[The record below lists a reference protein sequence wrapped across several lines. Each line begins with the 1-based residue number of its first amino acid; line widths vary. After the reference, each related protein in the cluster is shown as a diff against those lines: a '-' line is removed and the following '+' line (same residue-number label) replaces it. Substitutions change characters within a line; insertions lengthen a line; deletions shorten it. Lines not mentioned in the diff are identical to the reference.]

1 MLLRVLQPSKVFNV
15 LTDRNYFKTMKHI
28 WLMMCAALS
37 LTLFV
42 GCKADEP
49 MGPQPEAPQL
59 TLAQTEVEATADGGH
74 FEIGYEL
81 LNASAGAELKVNAEH
96 DWVIGVDTST
106 DGVIKF
112 DVSESYEPK
121 ERSCRLEL
129 IYPGVYPN
137 PTIKVTQTVGKEHS
151 IKLELISAAATTITM
166 NVIPQ
171 DKEMPYVFILGNG
184 DYIKDNGLMTDD
196 EALWAS
202 DMDIFQSFADA
213 FGSDVSMAVT
223 AFMYEGDRLPH
234 QFTGVT
240 PGTSYVAYAYGFDRE
255 TMTPTTEIS
264 RLEITTSTV
273 NDYTLHFDFDV
284 KVNGPNVDIKITPE
298 GYDGYYYYGVF
309 WKKDV
314 QDATTE
320 ELRGFCEADWEQNK
334 GVYSSFFDTTEEGL
348 QFIFNELA
356 YSGTTELSVEL
367 DANTEF
373 VLWAFGMN
381 DEALLNTT
389 PEFYEFKT
397 GDVAASENEF
407 TLSVTE
413 LYPRKATVKVETTND
428 DTYVASLVASDRFEG
443 NTDEEIMDYILTN
456 FNVEYASGTMS
467 DTATG
472 LKPNTEYEL
481 LVFGAKAGAPTT
493 GLQRLKFTTEEVVY
507 ADLDFSLT
515 LGDYYSGA
523 EVAAIDSNYAGYENM
538 IFVRITANVDAEAVN
553 AYFNATN
560 ALDFPYY
567 EYEQIVEGLTADGP
581 LQESSSVYAYEYDEP
596 YVFFGLAEDRDGN
609 FTEVWASKQITFTE
623 EGCSPAEEFFTS
635 AATLGVRASARPESQ
650 LLSTER

>member
-1 MLLRVLQPSKVFNV
+1 
-15 LTDRNYFKTMKHI
+15 
-28 WLMMCAALS
+28 MMCVALG

-49 MGPQPEAPQL
+49 INPQPEAPQL

-74 FEIGYEL
+74 FEVGYEL
-81 LNASAGAELKVNAEH
+81 LNAVEGAELKVSAEH
-96 DWVIGVDTST
+96 DWVTGVDTST

-112 DVSESYEPK
+112 DVAESYEPK

-137 PTIKVTQTVGKEHS
+137 PTIKVKQAVGKEHS

-166 NVIPQ
+166 NVVPQ

-184 DYIKDNGLMTDD
+184 DYIKDNGLMYDD
-196 EALWAS
+196 EALWES

-223 AFMYEGDRLPH
+223 AFMYEGDRTPH

-309 WKKDV
+309 WKRDIEE
-314 QDATTE
+314 ATAE
-320 ELRGFCEADWEQNK
+320 ELRGFCEADWEQQK
-334 GVYSSFFDTTEEGL
+334 GLYSSFFDSPEEGL
-348 QFIFNELA
+348 HFIFNELA
-356 YSGTTELSVEL
+356 YTGTTELSVEL

-373 VLWAFGMN
+373 VLWAFGMD

-397 GDVAASENEF
+397 GNVAASENVF
-407 TLSVTE
+407 TLSVEE

-428 DTYVASLVASDRFEG
+428 DTYVASLVAGDRFEG
-443 NTDEEIMDYILTN
+443 NSDEEIMNYILTN
-456 FNVEYASGTMS
+456 FSVQYASGTMS

-481 LVFGAKAGAPTT
+481 LVFGAQAGAATT
-493 GLQRLKFTTEEVVY
+493 GLQRLKFTTEEIVY

-515 LGDYYSGA
+515 IGDYYSGA
-523 EVAAIDSNYAGYENM
+523 EVAAINPDYAGYEDM

-553 AYFNATN
+553 AYFNAAN

-567 EYEQIVEGLTADGP
+567 EYEQIVEGLTAEGP
-581 LQESSSVYAYEYDEP
+581 LKELSSVYAFEFDEP
-596 YVFFGLAEDRDGN
+596 YVFFGLAEDNDGN
-609 FTEVWASKQITFTE
+609 FTEVWASKETTFTK

-635 AATLGVRASARPESQ
+635 ATTMGARKAIVAEQ
-650 LLSTER
+650 GMLSVE